1 MSGFSAEW
9 LALREPADLQARN
22 SGIVR
27 MLQQTFSE
35 AERIAVCDLG
45 AGTGS
50 SVRALAPLLP
60 RVQDWT
66 LIDHDPDLL
75 TAARAQLSAWAA
87 PAATKPAD
95 DGVSLVREDQQL
107 GITLL
112 QADLRG
118 GVDQLLPASV
128 DLINGSALI
137 DLVSDSWLDQLTLA
151 AAKRAATVLMT
162 LSYAGVERWQP
173 EHESDDEIQ
182 AAFNAHQQGSKAF
195 GPALGPRATEV
206 LARKLKNAGYEVVL
220 GPSPW
225 RLVGARDAS
234 LMAMLAEGIAGAAAE
249 TGQITSERANAWLH
263 ARRTA
268 STAEIG
274 HIDLFARLP

>member
-22 SGIVR
+22 PGIAR
-27 MLQQTFSE
+27 MLQQAF
-35 AERIAVCDLG
+35 AEMDRIAVCDLG

-66 LIDHDPDLL
+66 LIDHDPALL

-87 PAATKPAD
+87 PAQARQAD
-95 DGVSLVREDQQL
+95 DRLSLEREDQQL
-107 GITLL
+107 SISLQ
-112 QADLRG
+112 QADLRRDL
-118 GVDQLLPASV
+118 DQLLPASA

-137 DLVSDSWLDQLTLA
+137 DLVSDAWLDQLTLA
-151 AAKRAATVLMT
+151 AAKRAATVLMS
-162 LSYAGVERWQP
+162 LNYAGVERWQP
-173 EHESDDEIQ
+173 AHESDDEIQ
-182 AAFNAHQQGSKAF
+182 AAFNAHQQGNKAF

-225 RLVGARDAS
+225 RLSASRDAA
-234 LMAMLAEGIAGAAAE
+234 LMAMLAEGIAGATAE
-249 TGQITSERANAWLH
+249 TGQIAPKRANAWLH
-263 ARRTA
+263 ARRAA